1 MLVSKILVSKSLLVP
16 QNFGPKK
23 DWVMNKFLGEQ
34 NIHVMK
40 KCAQEV
46 FGKQISLSLKFSLNQ
61 IIFAKKFF
69 LVQIQFF
76 GQKMFE

>member
-46 FGKQISLSLKFSLNQ
+46 FGKQISLSLKFLSNQ
-61 IIFAKKFF
+61 IIFAKKKLFGPNTIFWPKFF
-69 LVQIQFF
+69 
-76 GQKMFE
+76 